1 MCWFADET
9 FWSSSY
15 PFMFPPESF
24 NRAGVEVSQ
33 IIELTGCNEGRVLD
47 LACGPGRHAIPFA
60 KRGFTVTGVDRT
72 QFLLQKAQEYGAEH
86 AVEIEW
92 VEADMQDFQ
101 RPRTYDL
108 AVSLFTSF
116 GFFEDPAENARG
128 LTNVWTSLRS
138 RGSFV
143 IDVAGKEVIARKFQP
158 VAVSEVAGYGL
169 VVQRRRVIEDW
180 GRIAVEWTHVRDGV
194 ARSMPVVVWVY
205 SGQELKQMLLN
216 AGFSTV
222 ALFGGLDGS
231 AYGPEA
237 KRLVA
242 VARRA

>member
-1 MCWFADET
+1 MRWFADET
-9 FWSSSY
+9 FWSTSY

-24 NRAGVEVSQ
+24 SRAGAEVPQ

-72 QFLLQKAQEYGAEH
+72 QFLLQKAREYGAEH

-92 VEADMQDFQ
+92 VEADMRDFQ
-101 RPRTYDL
+101 RPRTFDL

-116 GFFEDPAENARG
+116 GFFEDPAENARV
-128 LTNVWTSLRS
+128 LANVRVSLRS

-158 VAVSEVAGYGL
+158 VAVSEVPGHGL

-180 GRIAVEWTHVRDGV
+180 SRIAVEWTHVRDGV
-194 ARSMPVVVWVY
+194 ARSMPIAVWVY

-222 ALFGGLDGS
+222 TLFGGLDGS
-231 AYGPEA
+231 PYGPEA